1 MIYTIMP
8 MPAIPDI
15 YMPVCV
21 DQFGSP
27 VYQPRKRKKLKG
39 WQKAKK

>member
-1 MIYTIMP
+1 MIYTIIP

-21 DQFGSP
+21 DPFESAI
-27 VYQPRKRKKLKG
+27 YLPRRRKKLKG
-39 WQKAKK
+39 WQKVKK

>member
-1 MIYTIMP
+1 MIYTIIP

-21 DQFGSP
+21 DTFESAI
-27 VYQPRKRKKLKG
+27 YLPRRRKKLKG